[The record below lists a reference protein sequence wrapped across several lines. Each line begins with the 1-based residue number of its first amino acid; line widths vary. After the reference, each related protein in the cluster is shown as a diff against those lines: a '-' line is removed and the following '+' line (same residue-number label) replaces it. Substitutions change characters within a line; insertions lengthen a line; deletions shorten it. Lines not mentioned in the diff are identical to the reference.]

1 MSVSPATSSRRP
13 RVRLVQLPAAAI
25 HALAQGDLAGA
36 NATSPVALTAYFV
49 GAESL
54 GTWRR
59 RSSQLSV
66 DPDCASWITGAIFD
80 EDTQLS
86 VGRAGFHGPPD
97 AGGRVEIGYAVDPP
111 YRRRGYARAAV
122 EALLDRAAT
131 ELGVRVVRASV
142 RPDNL
147 ASLTLVRQYGF
158 VAVGEQEDDEDG
170 LETIYEV
177 SAEH

>member
-1 MSVSPATSSRRP
+1 MSTSPAPDRPP
-13 RVRLVQLPAAAI
+13 RVRLVQLPPAAI
-25 HALAQGDLAGA
+25 HALACGDLAGA
-36 NATSPVALTAYFV
+36 NAASPVPLTAYSV
-49 GAESL
+49 GPESL

-59 RSSQLSV
+59 RSSQLRV
-66 DPDCASWITGAIFD
+66 DPGCASWITGAIFD
-80 EDTQLS
+80 EDEQLC

-97 AGGRVEIGYAVDPP
+97 EVGRVEIGYAVDPP

-131 ELGVRVVRASV
+131 EPGVRTVRASV
-142 RPDNL
+142 SPGNL
-147 ASLTLVRQYGF
+147 PSLTLVRQYGF
-158 VAVGEQEDDEDG
+158 VAVGEQLDDEDG